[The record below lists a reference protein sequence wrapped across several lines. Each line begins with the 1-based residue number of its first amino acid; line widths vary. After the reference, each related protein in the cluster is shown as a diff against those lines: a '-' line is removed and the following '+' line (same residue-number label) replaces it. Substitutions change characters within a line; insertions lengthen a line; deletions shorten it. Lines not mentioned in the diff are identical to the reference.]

1 MKLRRSEDSKDL
13 KKEIVKTFGNC
24 CNLVIPKSMAT
35 YYGIQ
40 VSDHVVLEYQQEGI
54 LIRKLEV

>member
-1 MKLRRSEDSKDL
+1 MKLRKLEQSEYL
-13 KKEIVKTFGNC
+13 KNAIVKTYGNC
-24 CNLVIPKSMAT
+24 CNLVIPKSMAI

-40 VSDHVVLEYQQEGI
+40 VPGHVVLESRQEGI